1 MLLKLVNSNQPSF
14 LQGHVTNVLNR
25 QICAHLQKW
34 IPKWHLICMVISLI
48 LPIETHYKWIAII
61 STLLY
66 ILQHKFF
73 NLRRGDIVGFKKRI
87 NFIYCFIAVNLMV
100 EHQSMRLKVQNL
112 REITIVLS
120 IFLLR
125 VCELDA
131 AKLLSVLDAS
141 HS

>member
-14 LQGHVTNVLNR
+14 LLGHVTNVLDR

-34 IPKWHLICMVISLI
+34 IPKWHLIYMVISLI
-48 LPIETHYKWIAII
+48 MPIETHCKWIAII

>member
-1 MLLKLVNSNQPSF
+1 
-14 LQGHVTNVLNR
+14 
-25 QICAHLQKW
+25 
-34 IPKWHLICMVISLI
+34 
-48 LPIETHYKWIAII
+48 
-61 STLLY
+61 
-66 ILQHKFF
+66 
-73 NLRRGDIVGFKKRI
+73 
-87 NFIYCFIAVNLMV
+87 MV